1 MQYLIMLVLMGC
13 SAVSLAQD
21 PADIF
26 HKTVDVEDVNRIS
39 FDVYPKDQVEFRTW
53 PGDDILIETSVQI
66 RNVKQDILDFYLRQ
80 KRYVL
85 KPTVTGDEM
94 QLVSYDKNRRV
105 VKGTEGSALEEVSLV
120 VYLPEEF
127 SATGERLY
135 VRSGR

>member
-1 MQYLIMLVLMGC
+1 MGC

-105 VKGTEGSALEEVSLV
+105 VKGTEGSALEEVSIV

>member
-105 VKGTEGSALEEVSLV
+105 VKGTEGSALEEVSIV